1 MTIQSTLT
9 NNPDHPKHLLTKN
22 TLKVTLLNLAMIN
35 LTSRTAKVRTTEWL
49 SDWQAWFRE
58 ALASKTKPHKT
69 RLRHSQ
75 DKIKEN
81 QSKTNARSIPV
92 QRTSNQIHNKVVF
105 HPLESGCK
113 QAQLKLWKLDLGIKS
128 KNNHLNQVL
137 LIYNRN
143 KFRKPT
149 LTKCLRFSTGST
161 SEHFIYKN
169 KRMLSETVKHIQ
181 YNNNSFNQLL
191 LISNKK

>member
-113 QAQLKLWKLDLGIKS
+113 QAQLKLWKLGLGIKS
-128 KNNHLNQVL
+128 NP
-137 LIYNRN
+137 YNFRSSPYLRN
-143 KFRKPT
+143 LHTDPICFFFISIKIRLDT
-149 LTKCLRFSTGST
+149 SVINFS
-161 SEHFIYKN
+161 
-169 KRMLSETVKHIQ
+169 L
-181 YNNNSFNQLL
+181 
-191 LISNKK
+191 